1 MLISIGKSMRLQG
14 SALVLGASLM
24 LITANFTASATES
37 ARPVSPPAPED
48 TRETPNNISTTE
60 NEAVGPVME
69 SAAVKAATEKEA
81 PAISISAR
89 PTDLWERIR
98 NGFAMAEMDS
108 EEVRNSEDFYANRP
122 EYVKRIIERSK
133 RYLFHIVEE
142 VERRRMPAEIALLP
156 IIESAFNPRAYSS
169 SHASGIWQF
178 IPSTGKNYGLR
189 QNWWHD
195 DRRDIVAATSA
206 ALDYLQNLH
215 NMFGDWELVLA
226 SYNWGEGAVGR
237 SLIRNRNNGLP
248 ADFRNI
254 SLPPETQSY
263 VPRLIAIK
271 NIISNP
277 AAYGVELDP
286 VPNEP
291 YFETVATTRHI
302 DVKLAA
308 KLADISVDEFNAL
321 NPAHNRPV
329 INVIGSRAL
338 LLPVDKIDIFIANLK
353 NHNKPLVSWQ
363 AYQVKKGETA
373 EKISARY
380 DISVRRLKEIND
392 IHGLNGIAPGQTLLV
407 PLNGSTDGADISVM
421 NNKPAEP
428 RMLES
433 DFIYAVRSGEA
444 LAGIALRH
452 GVTVMQI
459 KSWNRGVN
467 RLLIGQKLILK
478 HSSFSKAS
486 LASSE
491 KRANPVKKRM

>member
-1 MLISIGKSMRLQG
+1 MRLQR
-14 SALVLGASLM
+14 SALALTVSLA
-24 LITANFTASATES
+24 LITANFTASATEPA
-37 ARPVSPPAPED
+37 ARPVSQPVPEEA
-48 TRETPNNISTTE
+48 RETSDNISATE
-60 NEAVGPVME
+60 SEAVVPVME
-69 SAAVKAATEKEA
+69 NAAVKAVTEKDA
-81 PAISISAR
+81 SAIGISAR

-142 VERRRMPAEIALLP
+142 VERRSMPAEIALLP

-178 IPSTGKNYGLR
+178 IPSTGKNYGLK

-206 ALDYLQNLH
+206 ALDYLQNLY

-237 SLIRNRNNGLP
+237 SLIKNRNNGLP

-254 SLPPETQSY
+254 SLPPETQNY

-277 AAYGVELDP
+277 AAYGVELES
-286 VPNEP
+286 VPNQP

-329 INVIGSRAL
+329 INVNGSRAL
-338 LLPVDKIDIFIANLK
+338 LFPVDKVETFTANLK
-353 NHNKPLVSWQ
+353 NHDKPLVSWQ

-380 DISVRRLKEIND
+380 GINVRRLKEVND
-392 IHGLNGIAPGQTLLV
+392 IHGLSGITPGQTLLV
-407 PLNGSTDGADISVM
+407 PLNGSTDGADISIM

-428 RMLES
+428 RMLER
-433 DFIYAVRSGEA
+433 DFVYAVRKGEA

-452 GVTVMQI
+452 GVTVTQI
-459 KSWNRGVN
+459 KSWNRGVD

-478 HSSFSKAS
+478 HSSFGKTS